1 LLLPV
6 AVKAMRDATHSLLI
20 DWAALM
26 ALSLILAFAGDVV
39 GLSRPGAAWLVVIAS
54 VAAIKAR
61 IILRSY
67 LGLARAP
74 AAATGFF
81 AVVFIVLA
89 LVAVSFLIFPTPP
102 RFGAASAQTFA
113 RTFAGGIE

>member
-1 LLLPV
+1 
-6 AVKAMRDATHSLLI
+6 MRDATHSLLL

-26 ALSLILAFAGDVV
+26 ALTLVLAFAGDVV
-39 GLSRPGAAWLVVIAS
+39 GPSRPCAIGIAVIAG

-67 LGLARAP
+67 LGLVRAP
-74 AAATGFF
+74 AAATAFF
-81 AVVFIVLA
+81 AVVFAVLA
-89 LVAVSFLIFPTPP
+89 LVAVSFLIFPTPAP
-102 RFGAASAQTFA
+102 IGAGAQAFA